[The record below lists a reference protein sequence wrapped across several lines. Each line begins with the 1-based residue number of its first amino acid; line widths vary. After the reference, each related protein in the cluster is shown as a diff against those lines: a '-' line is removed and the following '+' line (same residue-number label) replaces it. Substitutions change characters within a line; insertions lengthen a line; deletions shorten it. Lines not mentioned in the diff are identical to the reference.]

1 MITGQ
6 KVLMYSG
13 KKISHTF
20 MRIGIIQH
28 VFIFD
33 EFQLELNLNLKKK
46 KHEVFHA
53 ICFPTD
59 YFNWL
64 FLQ

>member
-1 MITGQ
+1 
-6 KVLMYSG
+6 MYSG

-33 EFQLELNLNLKKK
+33 EFLLEFNLNLKK
-46 KHEVFHA
+46 HEVFRA
-53 ICFPTD
+53 IYFPTD